1 MDSKSEN
8 ENLLSLDDIIKKRKI
23 NEQQD
28 PNRFRNSRFVNLS
41 LDEFVKK
48 EFKTNLTVNVS
59 NGRFDRPSLRD
70 NSDNES
76 DSDQKND
83 VKRPIVNDVDVDMK
97 DESNEHIQSY
107 ETQLDSD
114 NSNRIKRFETIEQ
127 VNNIQVSSQGN
138 SVLY

>member
-1 MDSKSEN
+1 MDFKSEN

-48 EFKTNLTVNVS
+48 EFKTNLTMNVG

-76 DSDQKND
+76 ESDQEND
-83 VKRPIVNDVDVDMK
+83 VKRLIVNDVDVDMK

-138 SVLY
+138 